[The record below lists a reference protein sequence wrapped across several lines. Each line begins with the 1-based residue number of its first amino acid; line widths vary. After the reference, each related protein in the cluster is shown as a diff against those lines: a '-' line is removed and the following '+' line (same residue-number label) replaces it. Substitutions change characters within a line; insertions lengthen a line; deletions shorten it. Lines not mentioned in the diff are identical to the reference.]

1 MSAVPHETLRVS
13 DCPGKMIPLGWRGGG
28 GGGGGQRLAALSFH
42 RRVDVKLP
50 GIYSTCPVKETFNKH
65 SVRVESVAFSPE
77 LGTGDGLV
85 SANRVNILSVNV
97 GWGGGGDNNP
107 QSFYLVP
114 SCSLFHCEAAGN
126 FAVADTL
133 LTCVISLPRLRLSP
147 PVSSME
153 FTRRRSRISSVEESS
168 FIFFS
173 FF

>member
-28 GGGGGQRLAALSFH
+28 GVGGVQRLAALSFH

-65 SVRVESVAFSPE
+65 SVRVESVAFSRE

-85 SANRVNILSVNV
+85 SANRVNILSVN
-97 GWGGGGDNNP
+97 GGAGGDDNNP

-133 LTCVISLPRLRLSP
+133 LTCFISLPPLRLSP
-147 PVSSME
+147 PVSSMD

-168 FIFFS
+168 FIFFTS
-173 FF
+173 FN

>member
-1 MSAVPHETLRVS
+1 MGV
-13 DCPGKMIPLGWRGGG
+13 
-28 GGGGGQRLAALSFH
+28 GGQRLAALSFH

-65 SVRVESVAFSPE
+65 SVRVESVAFSRE

-85 SANRVNILSVNV
+85 SANRVNILSVN
-97 GWGGGGDNNP
+97 GGGDNNP
-107 QSFYLVP
+107 QSFYLVL

-133 LTCVISLPRLRLSP
+133 LTCFISLPPLRLSP
-147 PVSSME
+147 PVSSMD

-168 FIFFS
+168 FIFFTS
-173 FF
+173 FN